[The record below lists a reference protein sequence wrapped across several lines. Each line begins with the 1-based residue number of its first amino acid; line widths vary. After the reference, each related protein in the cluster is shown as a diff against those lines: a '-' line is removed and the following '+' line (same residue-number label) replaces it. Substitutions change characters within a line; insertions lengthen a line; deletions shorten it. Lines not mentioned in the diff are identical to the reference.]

1 MKDEGGRFAFILFL
15 AGWHWALTLDE
26 FLAEIIKQNANKTFE
41 RAPSL
46 MEF

>member
-26 FLAEIIKQNANKTFE
+26 FLAETIKQNADKAFE
-41 RAPSL
+41 RVSSL
-46 MEF
+46 MES